1 MSGEKKRQRAKR
13 ASEKIVKRDKEF
25 SRDMYI
31 FVLFGFAAA
40 IAAVIAACVEELQ
53 NVKLFSGLVEGRVKK
68 RREKKKR
75 QNHLPLLEENLEA
88 VRNQNAEAHAGHIE
102 HSLRHDKT
110 HGEEEVGRRDER
122 QDDQREGLKEK
133 RLMMA

>member
-1 MSGEKKRQRAKR
+1 MTCKFLCCS
-13 ASEKIVKRDKEF
+13 D
-25 SRDMYI
+25 SRRPQ
-31 FVLFGFAAA
+31 
-40 IAAVIAACVEELQ
+40 IAAVIAACVEKKKSQ
-53 NVKLFSGLVEGRVKK
+53 NAKLFSGLVEGRVKK
-68 RREKKKR
+68 KKR
-75 QNHLPLLEENLEA
+75 QNHLPLLGENLEA